1 MNLRIIKGTKLD
13 FRTLSEFNEIVL
25 SRYLFSFVMG
35 IVVQNSELSFKE
47 QFKDIIKNRIN
58 SLSSSEK
65 LLVTESILKE
75 LE

>member
-1 MNLRIIKGTKLD
+1 MNLQILKGTKLD
-13 FRTLSEFNEIVL
+13 FRTLTEFNKIVL

-75 LE
+75 L